1 MSELSQRHGNDS
13 SVPTGTEA
21 ELGSVL
27 VADDAGTI
35 VATRPRRR
43 VLRWMAGGVLF
54 AAGVGFVTIPLPYYV
69 YSPGQATA
77 TEPLITVSGHDSF
90 DPEGHILFTTV
101 TQSEATPFLLTRA
114 WLDDF
119 RDVRKREDVIPAGDE
134 EKERKI
140 NQQLMDESKRTA
152 LVVAFDVLGHPLEVS
167 GQGAFIDALSDDLPA
182 RNFVK
187 QGDVIVSID
196 GQQVGTVEDV
206 TNLLANRQAAEE
218 VRVGLRSSTNDQAYE
233 VTIPLGSN
241 PQDTSRGYLG
251 VALST
256 FREKVDLP
264 FDIEFDSGEVLGPS
278 AGLAWTLGLVDRLT
292 PGDLSGGRIVAVTGT
307 IDAAGDV
314 GPIGGI
320 AQKVLGAKSE
330 GATIFLY
337 PNETSAKDVSELRKA
352 AGDSIEL
359 YPVGS
364 IQDAIKVLAPQGL
377 GEFTIS
383 EEK

>member
-119 RDVRKREDVIPAGDE
+119 HE
-134 EKERKI
+134 
-140 NQQLMDESKRTA
+140 T
-152 LVVAFDVLGHPLEVS
+152 S
-167 GQGAFIDALSDDLPA
+167 GNAKTSF
-182 RNFVK
+182 
-187 QGDVIVSID
+187 
-196 GQQVGTVEDV
+196 
-206 TNLLANRQAAEE
+206 RQATRKGTQDQPATDGRVEANGARRG
-218 VRVGLRSSTNDQAYE
+218 VRCSWPSS
-233 VTIPLGSN
+233 
-241 PQDTSRGYLG
+241 
-251 VALST
+251 
-256 FREKVDLP
+256 
-264 FDIEFDSGEVLGPS
+264 
-278 AGLAWTLGLVDRLT
+278 
-292 PGDLSGGRIVAVTGT
+292 
-307 IDAAGDV
+307 
-314 GPIGGI
+314 
-320 AQKVLGAKSE
+320 
-330 GATIFLY
+330 
-337 PNETSAKDVSELRKA
+337 
-352 AGDSIEL
+352 
-359 YPVGS
+359 
-364 IQDAIKVLAPQGL
+364 
-377 GEFTIS
+377 
-383 EEK
+383 

>member
-1 MSELSQRHGNDS
+1 M
-13 SVPTGTEA
+13 
-21 ELGSVL
+21 
-27 VADDAGTI
+27 
-35 VATRPRRR
+35 
-43 VLRWMAGGVLF
+43 
-54 AAGVGFVTIPLPYYV
+54 
-69 YSPGQATA
+69 
-77 TEPLITVSGHDSF
+77 
-90 DPEGHILFTTV
+90 
-101 TQSEATPFLLTRA
+101 
-114 WLDDF
+114 
-119 RDVRKREDVIPAGDE
+119 
-134 EKERKI
+134 
-140 NQQLMDESKRTA
+140 
-152 LVVAFDVLGHPLEVS
+152 
-167 GQGAFIDALSDDLPA
+167 
-182 RNFVK
+182 K

-218 VRVGLRSSTNDQAYE
+218 VRVGLRSLDPNDQAYE

-241 PQDTSRGYLG
+241 PEDTSRGYLG

-278 AGLAWTLGLVDRLT
+278 AGLAWTPNVHVDR
-292 PGDLSGGRIVAVTGT
+292 PDSGDLSGGRIVAVTGT

-352 AGDSIEL
+352 AGDSIKVITL
-359 YPVGS
+359 LGS